1 MVPKMSVE
9 PASDAAISQWL
20 EERRAIAERLLPEPP
35 ADDTYTLS
43 LASLIDIAVD
53 LGYEAPDPNS
63 YINDDV
69 AIYQR
74 WMTKSKEPQVD
85 LPKIQRNLEL
95 LLILLAS
102 HGISLRNKE

>member
-9 PASDAAISQWL
+9 PAADAEISQWL

-74 WMTKSKEPQVD
+74 WMTKSKEPRKD
-85 LPKIQRNLEL
+85 SGAGSYIQRDFHFTKFLEM
-95 LLILLAS
+95 IS
-102 HGISLRNKE
+102 HLQ